1 MAPCRSGRGLA
12 LAIVTGTSSTTEVAH
27 GISLVGAFASLVRF
41 QHTVFALPFALAGA
55 LLAEQSWPRLSVLCW
70 ILLAMVG
77 ARSLAMA
84 LNRLIDEE
92 IDARNPRT
100 ASRDLPSGRLTHTQV
115 AVFCVV
121 SLAALLIAVSQL
133 PPLTWVLWPVPVAGF
148 VIYPYTKRFT
158 WLCHGVLGA
167 VIGLAPLGAWIAVT
181 GHFAAAPVFLL
192 LAVATWMFGFD
203 VIYALMDVEFDR
215 ANGIQS
221 VPARFGAA
229 RALWV
234 TRVMHTLA
242 VICLIVAGVLAGSG
256 TLYFVG
262 VAICAAVLVVENLV
276 VSPDDM
282 GRIQAAFG
290 TANGVLAL
298 VYIAFVILD
307 VGFG

>member
-1 MAPCRSGRGLA
+1 
-12 LAIVTGTSSTTEVAH
+12 LAIVTGTSTTTEVAR
-27 GISLVGAFASLVRF
+27 GVSLVGAFASLVRF

-55 LLAEQSWPRLSVLCW
+55 LMAHQSWPPLSTLGW

-84 LNRLIDEE
+84 LNRVIDAE
-92 IDARNPRT
+92 IDAKNPRT
-100 ASRDLPSGRLTHTQV
+100 AGRDLPSGRLTNTQV
-115 AVFCVV
+115 AVFCAI

-133 PPLTWVLWPVPVAGF
+133 PRLTWFLWPIPVAGF

-158 WLCHGVLGA
+158 WLCHLVLGV

-181 GHFAAAPVFLL
+181 GHFAAAPVFLF

-203 VIYALMDVEFDR
+203 VIYALMDVDFDR
-215 ANGIQS
+215 QHGIKS
-221 VPARFGAA
+221 VPARFGAVK
-229 RALWV
+229 ALRV

-242 VICLIVAGVLAGSG
+242 VICLVVAGALAGSG
-256 TLYFVG
+256 PIYFVG
-262 VAICAAVLVVENLV
+262 VAVCAAVLVVENV
-276 VSPDDM
+276 VVDPADTV
-282 GRIQAAFG
+282 RIQAAFG

-307 VGFG
+307 VSVG

>member
-1 MAPCRSGRGLA
+1 
-12 LAIVTGTSSTTEVAH
+12 LAIVTGTSSTTEVAR
-27 GISLVGAFASLVRF
+27 GISLIGAFASLVRF

-55 LLAEQSWPRLSVLCW
+55 LMAEQSWPPISVLGW

-92 IDARNPRT
+92 IDAKNPRT
-100 ASRDLPSGRLTHTQV
+100 AGRDLPSGRLTHTQV
-115 AVFCVV
+115 AVFCAI

-133 PPLTWVLWPVPVAGF
+133 PPLTWFLWPVPVAGF

-158 WLCHGVLGA
+158 WLCHLVLGV

-181 GHFAAAPVFLL
+181 GHFAAAPVFLF

-215 ANGIQS
+215 AHGINS

-234 TRVMHTLA
+234 TRVMHALA

-256 TLYFVG
+256 ALYFVG
-262 VAICAAVLVVENLV
+262 VAVCAVVLVVENIV

-290 TANGVLAL
+290 AANGVLAL

-307 VGFG
+307 VGVG